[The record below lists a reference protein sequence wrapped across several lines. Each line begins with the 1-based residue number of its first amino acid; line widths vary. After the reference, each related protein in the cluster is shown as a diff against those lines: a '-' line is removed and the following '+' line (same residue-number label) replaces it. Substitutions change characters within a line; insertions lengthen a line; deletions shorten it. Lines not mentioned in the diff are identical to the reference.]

1 MLYINILLFAM
12 LSCSLI
18 YVVYLIKKN
27 WAQQVLNN
35 VIAEEMRVI
44 VENTIV
50 TLNSRRE
57 KIKAQGAGVPVDDI
71 FGDPSL
77 MAAILTTIVKKYGNI
92 KVGLEDFRAVK
103 DEDYISVYSDN
114 TSKELILSLDPNLAS
129 VDQVPKGFY
138 KTDDGTF
145 H

>member
-1 MLYINILLFAM
+1 
-12 LSCSLI
+12 
-18 YVVYLIKKN
+18 
-27 WAQQVLNN
+27 
-35 VIAEEMRVI
+35 
-44 VENTIV
+44 
-50 TLNSRRE
+50 
-57 KIKAQGAGVPVDDI
+57 
-71 FGDPSL
+71 
-77 MAAILTTIVKKYGNI
+77 
-92 KVGLEDFRAVK
+92 VGLEDFRAVK